1 MRVLIAEDDPDDRN
15 FISFAFQ
22 ENKLDDGFHFVF
34 DGEDAINHMI
44 SLENSEKPYP
54 SLIVLDLNMPKKN
67 GKDVLKWLKTHPAYC
82 RIPVVILTT
91 SSNEEE
97 VNLLYSMGAAAY
109 FIKPFS
115 VPELSEIIK
124 KLYLLWLDGTAILPT
139 FRQ

>member
-22 ENKLDDGFHFVF
+22 ENNLDGNFHFVV
-34 DGEDAINHMI
+34 DGEEAINYLS
-44 SLENSEKPYP
+44 SLETSGKPSP
-54 SLIVLDLNMPKKN
+54 QIIILDLNMPKKN
-67 GKDVLKWLKTHPAYC
+67 GKEVLQWLKAHPLYC

-91 SSNEEE
+91 SSNEDE
-97 VNLLYSMGAAAY
+97 VNLLYSMGAATY

-124 KLYLLWLDGTAILPT
+124 KLYLLWLDGTAILPST
-139 FRQ
+139 KH